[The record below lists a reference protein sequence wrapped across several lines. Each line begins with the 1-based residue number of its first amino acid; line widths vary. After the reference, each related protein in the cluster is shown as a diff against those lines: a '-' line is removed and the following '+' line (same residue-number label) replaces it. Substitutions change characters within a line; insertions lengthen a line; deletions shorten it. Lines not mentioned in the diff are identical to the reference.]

1 MNTEVCPYPF
11 APSALAVDARYAE
24 MREQPGMSRVRLPY
38 GGEAWLATRYEDVRA
53 VLVDRRLMRSLTVG
67 KDAPRGT
74 EAIESES
81 SIITMDPPMHS
92 RLRRLVAAAFTPKRV
107 ETLRPRVQE
116 ITDGLID
123 RMIEQGPP
131 VDLVSS
137 FSIPLPITALCELLG
152 VPQEDREKV
161 HTWTD
166 TMLMLSG
173 DGSDHTA
180 IMTAQRE
187 LWGYIAGLVAER
199 RETPTDDLIGA
210 LVRARDDEGRL
221 TEGELIDLSGGI
233 LAVGHETTANHISN
247 LLYTLLTN
255 PDQLARLRSDPSL
268 MPSAVEELLRFV
280 PLSASASFAHI
291 ASEDVEIGGQLI
303 RKGEAVFADVDGANR
318 DATVFEC
325 PEDLNLAR
333 PRNHHVGFGHGP
345 HHCLGAQM
353 ARLELQVAL
362 GTLLARFP
370 DLALAVD
377 AAEVPWLSARRQ
389 RGPERLELTWTEA
402 LPAQ

>member
-1 MNTEVCPYPF
+1 MTSGVCPYPF
-11 APSALAVDARYAE
+11 EPSALAVDPKYVE
-24 MREQPGMSRVRLPY
+24 MREEGLTRVRLPF
-38 GGEAWLATRYEDVRA
+38 GGEAWVATRYEDVRS
-53 VLVDRRLMRSLTVG
+53 VLCDRRLMRSLTVG

-74 EAIESES
+74 EAIESEN
-81 SIITMDPPMHS
+81 SIITMDPPEHS

-107 ETLRPRVQE
+107 ELLRPRIQE
-116 ITDGLID
+116 LADRLID

-131 VDLVSS
+131 VDLVPA

-152 VPQEDREKV
+152 VPRADHDQV

-173 DGSDHTA
+173 DAAGHTE

-187 LWGYIAGLVAER
+187 LWGYIAGLVAQR
-199 RETPTDDLIGA
+199 RQTPTDDLIGA

-255 PDQLARLRSDPSL
+255 PDQLARLRAEPEL

-280 PLSASASFAHI
+280 PLGASASFAHI
-291 ASEDVEIGGQLI
+291 AAEDVEIAGQLV
-303 RKGEAVFADVDGANR
+303 RKGEAVFADPDAANR
-318 DATVFEC
+318 DAAVFDR
-325 PEDLNLAR
+325 PEELDLAR
-333 PRNHHVGFGHGP
+333 RPNHHVGFGHGP

-353 ARLELQVAL
+353 ARLELQTAL
-362 GTLLARFP
+362 AALLGRFP

-377 AAEVPWLSARRQ
+377 PAEVTWQSGRRQ
-389 RGPERLELTWTEA
+389 RGPVRLPLTWTTA
-402 LPAQ
+402 LPAR